1 MDQRKDP
8 ANSANFQH
16 TLKQS
21 FTCVSRGLH
30 TGLKIVMRVTP
41 AEANTGIVFV
51 RREIESRRSEI
62 QASWRN
68 VSDTRLSTTIA
79 NKYGVRV
86 STVEHLLAALYACG
100 IDNARII
107 LNGPE
112 VPVMDGS
119 AMPFVNLI
127 KQVGKQRQEAE
138 RHAIL
143 IKQAVSI
150 SRAGKFAG
158 FLPSPVPWLECEI
171 DFDAAPIGKQTC
183 SVPISEDVFA
193 RELASARTFGF
204 QEQINTLH
212 KLGLAQGGSLQNA
225 VLIDNDRVVN
235 SEGLRYVDEFVRH
248 KAIDAI
254 GDLALLGM
262 TFVGQFSSVRGGHEL
277 TNALI
282 QKLMANEHVWEFTTI
297 SKAKEYWRT
306 ILADHST
313 DQDLARAIVEKYDFF
328 HDGKEA
334 VSHGA
339 PGATPT
345 GASGVSTSE

>member
-1 MDQRKDP
+1 MEQRKH
-8 ANSANFQH
+8 AAHSANYQH
-16 TLKQS
+16 TLQQS

-41 AEANTGIVFV
+41 AEANSGIVFV
-51 RREIESRRSEI
+51 RREVESRRAEI

-86 STVEHLLAALYACG
+86 STIEHLLAALYACG

-119 AMPFVNLI
+119 AMPFVDLI
-127 KQVGKQRQEAE
+127 KQSGKQRQNAE

-171 DFDAAPIGKQTC
+171 DFEATPIGKQTC
-183 SVPISEDVFA
+183 SVPINEDVFEH
-193 RELASARTFGF
+193 ELAQARTFGF
-204 QEQINTLH
+204 KEQIETLH

-225 VLIDNDRVVN
+225 VLIDKDRVVN

-282 QKLMANEHVWEFTTI
+282 HKLMANEHAWEFTTLAR
-297 SKAKEYWRT
+297 AKDYWRT
-306 ILADHST
+306 ILADQYA
-313 DQDLARAIVEKYDFF
+313 DKDLAREIVAKYEFLTN
-328 HDGKEA
+328 E
-334 VSHGA
+334 
-339 PGATPT
+339 TLY
-345 GASGVSTSE
+345 

>member
-1 MDQRKDP
+1 MDQRNVM
-8 ANSANFQH
+8 ANPANFQH
-16 TLKQS
+16 TLKES

-51 RREIESRRSEI
+51 RREVESRRAEI

-68 VSDTRLSTTIA
+68 VSDTRLSTTIV

-112 VPVMDGS
+112 VPAMDGS

-127 KQVGKQRQEAE
+127 KQAGKQRQVTE
-138 RHAIL
+138 RKAIL
-143 IKQAVSI
+143 IKQAVSL

-158 FLPSPVPWLECEI
+158 FLPSPLPWLECEI

-183 SVPISEDVFA
+183 SVAIREDVFE

-204 QEQINTLH
+204 QEQIPTLH

-225 VLIDNDRVVN
+225 VLIENDRVVN
-235 SEGLRYVDEFVRH
+235 SEGLRCVDEFVRH

-254 GDLALLGM
+254 GDLALLGV

-282 QKLMANEHVWEFTTI
+282 QKLMVNEQAWEFTTL
-297 SKAKEYWRT
+297 SKAKDYWQAL
-306 ILADHST
+306 LADHNA
-313 DQDLARAIVEKYDFF
+313 DQDFARMIIEKYDFL
-328 HDGKEA
+328 
-334 VSHGA
+334 
-339 PGATPT
+339 
-345 GASGVSTSE
+345 STETSS